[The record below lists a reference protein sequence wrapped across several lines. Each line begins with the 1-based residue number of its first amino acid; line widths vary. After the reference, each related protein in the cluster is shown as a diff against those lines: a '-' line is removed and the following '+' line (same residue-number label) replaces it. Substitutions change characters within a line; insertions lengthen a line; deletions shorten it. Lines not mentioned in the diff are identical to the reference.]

1 MLVLSKLNAMNFLI
15 KQFNELTITEL
26 YALLALRSEVFVVEQ
41 NCVYQDLDGIDQ
53 QSIHLLLY
61 NELDL
66 IGTLRI
72 VPKGL
77 IYNEIAIGRVCLTKE
92 FRLKGNGKALM
103 QAGIAYV
110 MKDEKQAIRIS
121 AQAHLEK
128 FYTDLGFKSTKKSYL
143 EDGIPHIE
151 MLLIKNN

>member
-1 MLVLSKLNAMNFLI
+1 MNFSI
-15 KQFNELTITEL
+15 KQFNELTNDEL
-26 YALLALRSEVFVVEQ
+26 YGLLALRAEVFVVEQ
-41 NCVYQDLDGIDQ
+41 QCVYQDLDGVDQ
-53 QSIHLLLY
+53 QSAHLLLTE
-61 NELDL
+61 NDKV

-77 IYNEIAIGRVCLTKE
+77 IYNEIAIGRVCLSKK

-110 MKDEKQAIRIS
+110 MKEEKQAIRIS
-121 AQAHLEK
+121 AQAHLEN
-128 FYTDLGFKSTKKSYL
+128 FYAQLGFESTGKAYL

-151 MLLIKNN
+151 MLLLKTN

>member
-1 MLVLSKLNAMNFLI
+1 MNVII
-15 KQFNELTITEL
+15 KKFNELTPFEL

-41 NCVYQDLDGIDQ
+41 NCIYQDLDGVDQ
-53 QSIHLLLY
+53 QSIHLLFY

-77 IYNEIAIGRVCLTKE
+77 IYNEIAIGRVCLDQNY
-92 FRLKGNGKALM
+92 RLKGNGKALM
-103 QAGIAYV
+103 QAGIEYV
-110 MKDEKQAIRIS
+110 MKEEKQAIRIS

-128 FYTDLGFKSTKKSYL
+128 FYTDLGFKSTEKAYL

-151 MLLIKNN
+151 MLLL

>member
-1 MLVLSKLNAMNFLI
+1 MTILFK
-15 KQFNELTITEL
+15 KFNELTPFEL

-41 NCVYQDLDGIDQ
+41 NCIYQDLDGIDQ
-53 QSIHLLLY
+53 QSIHLLFY

-77 IYNEIAIGRVCLTKE
+77 IYNEIAIGRVCLAKS
-92 FRLKGNGKALM
+92 FRLNGNGKALM
-103 QAGIAYV
+103 QAGIDFI
-110 MKDEKQAIRIS
+110 MKEEKQAIRIS

-128 FYTDLGFKSTKKSYL
+128 FYTDLGFTSTGKAYI

-151 MLLIKNN
+151 MLLL

>member
-1 MLVLSKLNAMNFLI
+1 MTVKFKKFNKLNPF
-15 KQFNELTITEL
+15 EL
-26 YALLALRSEVFVVEQ
+26 YAIMALRSEVFVVEQ
-41 NCVYQDLDGIDQ
+41 NCIYQDLDGIDQ

-77 IYNEIAIGRVCLTKE
+77 IYNEIAIGRVCLAKK
-92 FRLKGNGKALM
+92 FRLKGNGKLLM
-103 QAGIAYV
+103 QSGIDYV
-110 MKDEKQAIRIS
+110 MKEGKQAIRIS

-128 FYTDLGFKSTKKSYL
+128 FYTDLGFKSTGKAYL
-143 EDGIPHIE
+143 EDGIPHLE
-151 MLLIKNN
+151 MLLL

>member
-1 MLVLSKLNAMNFLI
+1 MTILFK
-15 KQFNELTITEL
+15 KFNELNPFEL

-41 NCVYQDLDGIDQ
+41 NCIYQDLDGIDQ
-53 QSIHLLLY
+53 QSIHLLFY

-77 IYNEIAIGRVCLTKE
+77 IYNEIAIGRVCLDQNY
-92 FRLKGNGKALM
+92 RLKGNGKVLM
-103 QAGIAYV
+103 QAGIEYV
-110 MKDEKQAIRIS
+110 MKEEKQAIRIS

-128 FYTDLGFKSTKKSYL
+128 FYTDLGFKSTEKAYL

-151 MLLIKNN
+151 MVLI

>member
-1 MLVLSKLNAMNFLI
+1 MTILFK
-15 KQFNELTITEL
+15 KFNELNPFEL

-41 NCVYQDLDGIDQ
+41 NCIYQDLDGIDQ
-53 QSIHLLLY
+53 QSIHLLFY

-77 IYNEIAIGRVCLTKE
+77 IYKEIAIGRVCLDQNY
-92 FRLKGNGKALM
+92 RLKGNGKVLM
-103 QAGIAYV
+103 QAGIEYV
-110 MKDEKQAIRIS
+110 MKEEKQAIRIS

-128 FYTDLGFKSTKKSYL
+128 FYRDLGFKSTGKTYL

-151 MLLIKNN
+151 MLLL

>member
-1 MLVLSKLNAMNFLI
+1 MLFKLDEMNFLI
-15 KQFNELTITEL
+15 KQFNELTTTEL

-53 QSIHLLLY
+53 QSIHLLFY
-61 NELDL
+61 NDLDL

-77 IYNEIAIGRVCLTKE
+77 IYNEIAIGRVCLAQNY
-92 FRLKGNGKALM
+92 RLKGNGKALM
-103 QAGIAYV
+103 QAGIEYV
-110 MKDEKQAIRIS
+110 MKGEKQAIRIS

-128 FYTDLGFKSTKKSYL
+128 FYTNLGFKSTEKAYL

-151 MLLIKNN
+151 MVLI

>member
-1 MLVLSKLNAMNFLI
+1 MTILFK
-15 KQFNELTITEL
+15 KFNELNPFEL
-26 YALLALRSEVFVVEQ
+26 YALMALRSEVFVFEQ
-41 NCVYQDLDGIDQ
+41 NCIYQDLDGIDQ
-53 QSIHLLLY
+53 QSIHLLFY

-77 IYNEIAIGRVCLTKE
+77 IYNEIAIGRVCLAQNY
-92 FRLKGNGKALM
+92 RLKGNGKALM
-103 QAGIAYV
+103 QAGIEYV
-110 MKDEKQAIRIS
+110 MKEEKQAIRIS

-128 FYTDLGFKSTKKSYL
+128 FYTDLGFTSTGKAYL

-151 MLLIKNN
+151 MLLL

>member
-1 MLVLSKLNAMNFLI
+1 MTILFK
-15 KQFNELTITEL
+15 KFNELNPFEL
-26 YALLALRSEVFVVEQ
+26 YALMALRSEVFVVEQ
-41 NCVYQDLDGIDQ
+41 NCIYQDLDGMDQ
-53 QSIHLLLY
+53 QSIHLLFS

-77 IYNEIAIGRVCLTKE
+77 IYNEIAIGRVCLDQNY
-92 FRLKGNGKALM
+92 RLKGNGKALM
-103 QAGIAYV
+103 QAGIEYI
-110 MKDEKQAIRIS
+110 MKQQKQAIRIS

-128 FYTDLGFKSTKKSYL
+128 FYTDLGFTSTGKAYI

-151 MLLIKNN
+151 MLLL

>member
-1 MLVLSKLNAMNFLI
+1 MNVII
-15 KQFNELTITEL
+15 KKFNELTPFEL
-26 YALLALRSEVFVVEQ
+26 YALLALRSDVFVVEQ
-41 NCVYQDLDGIDQ
+41 NCIYQDLDGIDQ
-53 QSIHLLLY
+53 QSIHLLFY
-61 NELDL
+61 HESEL

-77 IYNEIAIGRVCLTKE
+77 IYNEIAIGRVCLARE

-103 QAGIAYV
+103 QAGIESI
-110 MKDEKQAIRIS
+110 MKEEKQAIRIS

-128 FYTDLGFKSTKKSYL
+128 FYSDLGFKATGKAYL

-151 MLLIKNN
+151 MLLH

>member
-1 MLVLSKLNAMNFLI
+1 MSFKLNSMNFSI
-15 KQFNELTITEL
+15 KQFNELTTTEL
-26 YALLALRSEVFVVEQ
+26 YALLELRSEVFVVEQ

-53 QSIHLLLY
+53 QSIHLLFY

-77 IYNEIAIGRVCLTKE
+77 IYNEIAIGRVCLSKK

-103 QAGIAYV
+103 EAGIAYV
-110 MKDEKQAIRIS
+110 MKEEKQAIRIS

-128 FYTDLGFKSTKKSYL
+128 FYAQLGFKSTGKAYL
-143 EDGIPHIE
+143 EDGIPHLE